1 MLTLA
6 SYICFLTCGLG
17 IIFSIYLLLRFRQ
30 FKATYILL
38 ALVFS
43 LCWIEF
49 YMFALSSKNI
59 LNMTFLFRSAFPFR
73 TLSPM
78 LLWIYV
84 WKTLNPTKSF
94 KPIHLLH
101 LVVPAII
108 ILGLLPEFLKPVPYK
123 LEMLSTFYS
132 HNNYLMSRQTGIFP
146 AGFIQPFLLV
156 YGLAY
161 IFYSIFYISKIK
173 KEKGEKYCDTNRIL
187 LNWITLVSFVIAT
200 FVLLQSIQ
208 YLSLLIK
215 GDFSFFAQIGQ
226 SLSLIS
232 MKVYLLVNPNA
243 IENMQGCLDVVDEM
257 TEANVN
263 FDEVLPKINP
273 GSNNAACSII
283 HQFLHD
289 QQGYK
294 DPNLSLDS
302 MAEQLA
308 LSKGKLSGYL
318 QECFEMSFPEII
330 NRYRINHFIELYK
343 KDELKLMKVE
353 TLILQCGYRNK
364 TTFYLAFKKVLQTNP
379 STFIKQGNK

>member
-1 MLTLA
+1 MLTFA
-6 SYICFLTCGLG
+6 SYICFLTCALG

-30 FKATYILL
+30 YRATYILL

-49 YMFALSSKNI
+49 YMFALSSRNI

-94 KPIHLLH
+94 KPIHLFH
-101 LVVPAII
+101 LVIPAII

-173 KEKGEKYCDTNRIL
+173 KEKGEKYCDTNRTL

-273 GSNNAACSII
+273 GSNNAACSIL

-294 DPNLSLDS
+294 DPNLSLES

-308 LSKGKLSGYL
+308 ISKGKLSGYL
-318 QECFEMSFPEII
+318 QECFGMSFPEII

>member
-1 MLTLA
+1 MLTFA
-6 SYICFLTCGLG
+6 SYICFLTCALG

-30 FKATYILL
+30 YRATYILL

-49 YMFALSSKNI
+49 YMFALSSRNI

-101 LVVPAII
+101 LVIPAII
-108 ILGLLPEFLKPVPYK
+108 ILGLLPEFLKPIPYK

-132 HNNYLMSRQTGIFP
+132 HNNYLMSKQTGIFP

-156 YGLAY
+156 YGLLYIVYSIAY
-161 IFYSIFYISKIK
+161 ILKIK
-173 KEKGEKYCDTNRIL
+173 KEKGEKYCETNRTL

-208 YLSLLIK
+208 YLSLLVK

-257 TEANVN
+257 TEANLN

-273 GSNNAACSII
+273 GSNNSACSII
-283 HQFLHD
+283 HQFLHVK
-289 QQGYK
+289 QGYK
-294 DPNLSLDS
+294 DPNLSLEG
-302 MAEQLA
+302 MAEQLS

-318 QECFEMSFPEII
+318 QECFGMSFPEII
-330 NRYRINHFIELYK
+330 NRYRINHFIELYR

-379 STFIKQGNK
+379 STFIKQASK